1 MIWLIE
7 KQTTIRIL
15 IAEFI
20 TIIIINI
27 IVSIPKRYLH

>member
-1 MIWLIE
+1 MFWLIE

-20 TIIIINI
+20 IIIINI
-27 IVSIPKRYLH
+27 IVSIIMRYLH